1 MDWLVILVASAV
13 FGGSWW
19 LLSKNGAHVF
29 FVAMISLLLA
39 LLVIQSRTLFGLPL

>member
-1 MDWLVILVASAV
+1 MDWLVILAAVAV

-29 FVAMISLLLA
+29 FVASVSLLLA
-39 LLVIQSRTLFGLPL
+39 LLVYSSRTLFGLPL